1 MSGATTDSPG
11 LWDQP
16 QQQWAV
22 PGSGRRSSMESLRLQ
37 RGGARKTEARE
48 QTKVMVV
55 TPPTD
60 LQAET
65 QLLGSCSHMSW
76 LRWPPK
82 VIKSLITQQ
91 VAIKCPQSSSSSP
104 EPTTRGLCFERVA
117 SLSLG
122 FASPAGQRPDS
133 RMSRTAV
140 LASTCSPTTLTL
152 GKLRP
157 LLCPL
162 KLMPNPTP
170 PLGLG
175 NPLMGHARGQ
185 GQGP

>member
-1 MSGATTDSPG
+1 MSGATTDRPG

-22 PGSGRRSSMESLRLQ
+22 PGSGRRSSMEILRLQ
-37 RGGARKTEARE
+37 RGGVGKTEARE
-48 QTKVMVV
+48 QTKVVVV
-55 TPPTD
+55 TPPTG

-65 QLLGSCSHMSW
+65 QLLGSCSHTSW

-91 VAIKCPQSSSSSP
+91 VAIKWPQSSSSPP
-104 EPTTRGLCFERVA
+104 EPTTRGLCFEPVA

-122 FASPAGQRPDS
+122 SASPPGQRLDS

-140 LASTCSPTTLTL
+140 LPSRCSPRTLTL
-152 GKLRP
+152 DKLHP
-157 LLCPL
+157 SL
-162 KLMPNPTP
+162 
-170 PLGLG
+170 
-175 NPLMGHARGQ
+175 
-185 GQGP
+185 